1 MELDLEQARRRA
13 KERLRAARRGELVLR
28 DDREPRLADAQRSVA
43 NELGF
48 ASWPA
53 LVAHVEATGGDRADR
68 AARLVR
74 EALAGRADRTEALL
88 AADPGLARPAPASAA
103 SPAAGAGSPAGGAT
117 PPGDLAVALVL
128 GDADTVARA
137 LAADPGL
144 VSREL
149 PGAGRRPLTCACHS
163 AFLAPDQPRAPGMR
177 RVVELLLDAG
187 ADPNE
192 TFDNEYG
199 AMPALYGA
207 AGVAHDPQTTR
218 LLLDRGANPDDG
230 ESVYHSVEAESTECL
245 EILLERGAT
254 VRETNALGNA
264 QRRPDMQ
271 RLLLER
277 GDLRPSDPELRN
289 ALLWARGEESAR
301 LLIAHGADLE
311 ARDRDGLTPYSNA
324 ARRGDEALMAV
335 LAEAGAD
342 TQADPVALWLGA
354 LVRGEPAARPAGAT
368 LRRADAELLPRFA
381 SAGRDDVVERLLEAG
396 VPLHARGIDE
406 GTALHYAGMW
416 GRGSTVELLLARG
429 AEPNLMAGPPEHP
442 SNALGWTAFGS
453 RELYEAGDRVEGY
466 VAAAR
471 SLIAAGASVS
481 EGMADI
487 AADDVAVLLE
497 EAEQRDER
505 LYEVSEVLMRV
516 RCRGGR
522 CEIDDRG
529 WAVDAGGRPP
539 GWHEVA
545 ERAAAGLGWSVSRSG
560 RVLVAV
566 AADRDIEDLVRRTA
580 DAALAVRDA
589 LLALEE

>member
-1 MELDLEQARRRA
+1 MRAPSAGEEIVMELDLEQARRRA
-13 KERLRAARRGELVLR
+13 KERLRAALRGEFTLR
-28 DDREPRLADAQRSVA
+28 EDREPRLADAQRSVA

-53 LVAHVEATGGDRADR
+53 LVTHVGATGGDRAQR

-74 EALAGRADRTEALL
+74 EALAGRADRAQ
-88 AADPGLARPAPASAA
+88 R
-103 SPAAGAGSPAGGAT
+103 
-117 PPGDLAVALVL
+117 
-128 GDADTVARA
+128 
-137 LAADPGL
+137 
-144 VSREL
+144 
-149 PGAGRRPLTCACHS
+149 
-163 AFLAPDQPRAPGMR
+163 
-177 RVVELLLDAG
+177 LLDAG

-199 AMPALYGA
+199 AMPVLYGA
-207 AGVAHDPQTTR
+207 AGVAHDPATTR

-230 ESVYHSVEAESTECL
+230 ESVYHSVEAASTECL

-254 VRETNALGNA
+254 VRHTNALGNA

-277 GDLRPSDPELRN
+277 GDLRPVDPELRDS
-289 ALLWARGEESAR
+289 LQWARGEESVR

-335 LAEAGAD
+335 LAGAGAD
-342 TQADPVALWLGA
+342 TGADPVALWLGA
-354 LVRGEPAARPAGAT
+354 VVRGDGDPGPRPAAARGAW
-368 LRRADAELLPRFA
+368 RRADAGLLPMFA
-381 SAGRDDVVERLLEAG
+381 SAGEDDVVDRLLAAG
-396 VPLHARGIDE
+396 VPLHARGVDE
-406 GTALHYAGMW
+406 GTGLHYAGMW
-416 GRGSTVELLLARG
+416 GRGGTVELLLARG

-442 SNALGWTAFGS
+442 SNALGWTAWGS
-453 RELYEAGDRVEGY
+453 RNLDPEGERVEGY

-471 SLIAAGASVS
+471 ALIAAGASVAP
-481 EGMADI
+481 GMADI

-497 EAEQRDER
+497 EIEPRDER
-505 LYEVSEVLMRV
+505 LYEIGPVLVRV

-529 WAVDAGGRPP
+529 WAAEAAGRPR
-539 GWHEVA
+539 GWRETA
-545 ERAAAGLGWSVSRSG
+545 ERAAAELGWSVSRSG

-580 DAALAVRDA
+580 DTALAVRDA
-589 LLALEE
+589 LL